1 MSWEAVKWTGITLC
15 SLAAVGFMGW
25 FLFAPIRERNP
36 ALGKSTWETLE
47 LIAKLPHEDRKWLS
61 AQWQY
66 AIDADA
72 ARPIPSAILL
82 TYGTHELTEE
92 QAAELKRKFTDPQYW
107 SGHRTLYLA
116 DSLQITDTDIT
127 EYPNPDYRPTIDERA
142 ADLTRYYLPGGWL

>member
-1 MSWEAVKWTGITLC
+1 MSWLIDQIPYLGLF
-15 SLAAVGFMGW
+15 VGLLWCGYW
-25 FLFAPIRERNP
+25 FVIRPLERPRNP
-36 ALGKSTWETLE
+36 ALQNAGETLD
-47 LIAKLPHEDRKWLS
+47 LIARLPHEDRKWLS

-92 QAAELKRKFTDPQYW
+92 QAAELKRRFTDPKYW

-116 DSLQITDTDIT
+116 DALQITDTDIT